1 MDCLTIVYYFSML
14 KISICFQN
22 VKTCFAIVAVG
33 ITPPGSPHTGAG
45 SGAHH
50 WRSRLTTIKN
60 SFLGSPRFHRRKL
73 LTSTEEVCDNR

>member
-1 MDCLTIVYYFSML
+1 MFS
-14 KISICFQN
+14 KHA
-22 VKTCFAIVAVG
+22 CFAIVAVG

-73 LTSTEEVCDNR
+73 LTSTEEVCDNKNLINR